1 MTKKGGIF
9 KKIIEQ
15 LKGRK
20 VLGVVCIV
28 IGALII
34 LSAIIV
40 PVINQKR
47 NQQAAQSIKANK
59 QESKTPAPTAVST
72 ETTPAAAE
80 TTSFA
85 VTPTPQGEEGKEAKR
100 ASLMQIKNCI
110 GVVTID
116 KINLELAVVEGT
128 DDESLKSAVGHLS
141 ESAAIGQ
148 KGNCVISAHH
158 GGFYGEFFQ
167 NIEQLKTG
175 DIVEMTDLNGNSY
188 FYSVYDSQ
196 IVSRS
201 DWSVVDALAQESTL
215 TLITCV
221 DRSQEQRIVVSA
233 ILFES

>member
-1 MTKKGGIF
+1 MTEEGTIF
-9 KKIIEQ
+9 KRIKHII
-15 LKGRK
+15 KGRK
-20 VLGVVCIV
+20 ALGVVLIV

-34 LSAIIV
+34 LSVIV
-40 PVINQKR
+40 VPIVNQKR
-47 NQQAAQSIKANK
+47 NQQAVESVKANK
-59 QESKTPAPTAVST
+59 HRVMTPTPPAVLADA
-72 ETTPAAAE
+72 TPAAAE
-80 TTSFA
+80 ATPSA
-85 VTPTPQGEEGKEAKR
+85 VMPPQQEQEDKATKR

-116 KINLELAVVEGT
+116 KINVELAVVEGT

-167 NIEQLKTG
+167 NIEKLETG
-175 DIVEMTDLNGNSY
+175 DIVEMTDINGNSY
-188 FYSVYDSQ
+188 LYSVYNSK

-201 DWSVVDALAQESTL
+201 DWSVIEELAQESTL

-233 ILFES
+233 VLFEP